1 MSVARKTLVAAS
13 VLLIGF
19 VAGLV
24 IAGRLS
30 LTTPSVAAPEQ
41 APAPAPRGLPTTAAA
56 GAAASPLPDLS
67 AVAEAA
73 LKVSANISSTTLQRV
88 VDPWFGE
95 FVQQSP
101 SLGSGVVVSSDGYV
115 LTNQHVIGNSRADVR
130 VTLPDGRERQ
140 ARLVGIDGVSDL
152 AVVKIEAT
160 GLPTIP
166 WGDSSALRVAE
177 WVLAVGNPFQFTG
190 TVTLGIVSAVSR
202 SGEQVG
208 SMQDFIQTDAAINPG
223 NSGGALVNA
232 RGELVG
238 INNRIYAPTGG
249 NQGIGFAIPSNL
261 ARRIMTELIEKG
273 AVSWGSIGDIRW
285 VNVDR
290 QTAAE
295 NGLDVTGGLVYRLDR
310 RSSAYRAGLEPGDIV
325 TSVNG
330 EPVTGAEQIERAVVR
345 QRIGSTLSL
354 GVRKGDGRRVT
365 IDVPVVARQSPLPR

>member
-1 MSVARKTLVAAS
+1 
-13 VLLIGF
+13 
-19 VAGLV
+19 
-24 IAGRLS
+24 
-30 LTTPSVAAPEQ
+30 
-41 APAPAPRGLPTTAAA
+41 
-56 GAAASPLPDLS
+56 
-67 AVAEAA
+67 
-73 LKVSANISSTTLQRV
+73 
-88 VDPWFGE
+88 
-95 FVQQSP
+95 
-101 SLGSGVVVSSDGYV
+101 
-115 LTNQHVIGNSRADVR
+115 
-130 VTLPDGRERQ
+130 
-140 ARLVGIDGVSDL
+140 VSDL

-290 QTAAE
+290 QTAE
-295 NGLDVTGGLVYRLDR
+295 QNGLDVTGGFVYSLDR
-310 RSSAYRAGLEPGDIV
+310 RSSAYRAGLEPADIV

-330 EPVTGAEQIERAVVR
+330 EPVSSAEQIQRAVVR

-354 GVRKGDGRRVT
+354 GVRKRDGRRVT